1 MPTANLWRLKLDEGS
16 LHAVGDPHFFVPN
29 SQSPYSFIVESDSIV
44 LPTAVM
50 EKADPAVPQT
60 FALRQ
65 NFPNPFNS
73 GTVIRFALPV
83 SGAVDL
89 SVYNLA
95 GQQVA
100 MLVEGVRQTGSYSIN
115 WDGRDESGRALAS
128 GVYLYQLRT
137 EVGQKEVRKLLLL
150 R

>member
-1 MPTANLWRLKLDEGS
+1 
-16 LHAVGDPHFFVPN
+16 
-29 SQSPYSFIVESDSIV
+29 
-44 LPTAVM
+44 M
-50 EKADPAVPQT
+50 E
-60 FALRQ
+60 
-65 NFPNPFNS
+65 
-73 GTVIRFALPV
+73 
-83 SGAVDL
+83 L

-115 WDGRDESGRALAS
+115 WDGRDDSGRALAS
-128 GVYLYQLRT
+128 GIYFYQLRT

>member
-1 MPTANLWRLKLDEGS
+1 
-16 LHAVGDPHFFVPN
+16 
-29 SQSPYSFIVESDSIV
+29 
-44 LPTAVM
+44 M
-50 EKADPAVPQT
+50 EEADAAVPQT
-60 FALRQ
+60 FALGQ

-128 GVYLYQLRT
+128 GIYLYQLRT